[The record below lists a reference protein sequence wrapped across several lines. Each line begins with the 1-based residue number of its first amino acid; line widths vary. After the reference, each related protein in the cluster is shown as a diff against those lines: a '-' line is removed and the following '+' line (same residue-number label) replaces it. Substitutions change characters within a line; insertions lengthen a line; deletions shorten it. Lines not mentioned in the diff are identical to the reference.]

1 MYYFKNI
8 SLQFGDRVL
17 LDKIN
22 FMIGKKER
30 LGLIGRNGAG
40 KSTLLKIISG
50 NMSPDNGGME
60 FPNDTSIGYLKQE
73 FEMNEDHGILHEAM
87 TCFEKAHE
95 IQEQFNLINEKVA
108 SATEYES
115 QEYANLLSDFA
126 DVSAMLE
133 HYNLTELET
142 NAIKI
147 LVGLGFKKDQMHN
160 QVSTLSG
167 GWKMRIELAK
177 LLLQEH
183 DILLLDEP
191 TNHLDIE
198 SIIWLEKY
206 LQNYP
211 KIVILI
217 SHDTEFL
224 NNVTNRIIEV
234 ELGKLYDYKGTYYN
248 YIEHKKLDREIQQN
262 SFENQQK
269 VIAEKERTITRF
281 MAKATKTKMA
291 QSMQKSLDKM
301 DRIEVVD
308 GDNRKMNISFAE
320 VPRSGVEIVVSKRL
334 SKAYGDNLV
343 LDKVDLKI
351 ERGERV
357 AFVGQNGQ
365 GKTTL
370 AKMIVGELVK
380 SSGELKLGHNV
391 QVSYYAQ
398 NQSDSLETNKTI
410 LKTMEDK
417 APATLRSSVR
427 NILGSFMFTG
437 EDVEKKVSVLSGGE
451 RARLAMALLMMHPC
465 NLLVLDEPTNH
476 LDIVSKDILK
486 KALDK
491 YEGALIVVSH
501 DRSFLKGMTEKVIE
515 FRDSELYEHLGDIE
529 YFLGRREMDN
539 MRDVE
544 LSKPKNTKVD
554 GIVAPIMEIKPEID
568 HEELKKL
575 KRQLQYVER
584 DINKLEEK
592 IAAINIKLADPV
604 TYASDDFVPLKKDHA
619 LLKSD
624 LDKKM
629 EEWELVAEKI
639 G

>member
-8 SLQFGDRVL
+8 SLQFADRVL
-17 LDKIN
+17 LDNIN

-50 NMSPDNGGME
+50 HMSPDEGGME

-73 FEMNEDHGILHEAM
+73 FEMKEDHGILHEAM

-95 IQEQFNLINEKVA
+95 IQEQFNVINEKVA

-147 LVGLGFKKDQMHN
+147 LVGLGFKKDQMN
-160 QVSTLSG
+160 DQVSTLSG

-320 VPRSGVEIVVSKRL
+320 VPRSGVEMVLAKNL
-334 SKAYGDNLV
+334 SKAYDGNLV
-343 LDKVDLKI
+343 LDKVDIKI
-351 ERGERV
+351 ERGERI

-370 AKMIVGELVK
+370 AKMIVGTLAK
-380 SSGELKLGHNV
+380 SSGELRLGHNV

-398 NQSDSLETNKTI
+398 NQSDSLDTKKTI
-410 LKTMEDK
+410 LQTMEDK

-515 FRDSELYEHLGDIE
+515 FRDGDLYEHLGDIE

-544 LSKPKNTKVD
+544 LSKPKNIKVAE
-554 GIVAPIMEIKPEID
+554 VAAPVVEAKPEMD
-568 HEELKKL
+568 REELKKL

-592 IAAINIKLADPV
+592 IAAINMKLTDPAI
-604 TYASDDFVPLKKDHA
+604 YSSDDFVPLQKKHA
-619 LLKSD
+619 QLKSD
-624 LDKKM
+624 VESKM
-629 EEWELVAEKI
+629 EEWEVVAEKI

>member
-1 MYYFKNI
+1 
-8 SLQFGDRVL
+8 
-17 LDKIN
+17 
-22 FMIGKKER
+22 
-30 LGLIGRNGAG
+30 
-40 KSTLLKIISG
+40 
-50 NMSPDNGGME
+50 
-60 FPNDTSIGYLKQE
+60 
-73 FEMNEDHGILHEAM
+73 
-87 TCFEKAHE
+87 
-95 IQEQFNLINEKVA
+95 
-108 SATEYES
+108 
-115 QEYANLLSDFA
+115 
-126 DVSAMLE
+126 
-133 HYNLTELET
+133 
-142 NAIKI
+142 
-147 LVGLGFKKDQMHN
+147 MHN

-269 VIAEKERTITRF
+269 MIAEKERTITRF

-544 LSKPKNTKVD
+544 LSKPKNIKVA
-554 GIVAPIMEIKPEID
+554 GIVAPIVEIKPEID
-568 HEELKKL
+568 REELKKL

-604 TYASDDFVPLKKDHA
+604 TYASDDFVPLQKDHA

>member
-544 LSKPKNTKVD
+544 LSKPKNTKVA
-554 GIVAPIMEIKPEID
+554 GILAPIMEIKPEID

-584 DINKLEEK
+584 DINKLEGK

>member
-8 SLQFGDRVL
+8 GLQFADRVL
-17 LDKIN
+17 LDNVN
-22 FMIGKKER
+22 FMIGKRER

-50 NMSPDNGGME
+50 NISPDRGGLE
-60 FPNDTSIGYLKQE
+60 FPNDSSIGYLKQE
-73 FEMNEDHGILHEAM
+73 FEINEDHGILHETM

-95 IQEQFNLINEKVA
+95 IQAQFAEISDQVA
-108 SATEYES
+108 SATDYDS
-115 QEYANLLSDFA
+115 PGYTKLLDELA
-126 DVSAMLE
+126 DISAMLE
-133 HYNLTELET
+133 HYNLTELEA
-142 NAIKI
+142 NAVKI
-147 LVGLGFKKDQMHN
+147 LIGLGFKKYQMN
-160 QVSTLSG
+160 DQVSTLSG

-206 LQNYP
+206 LQSYP

-224 NNVTNRIIEV
+224 DNVTNRILEI
-234 ELGKLYDYKGTYYN
+234 ELGKLYDYKGTYYK
-248 YIEHKKLDREIQQN
+248 YIEHKKADREIQQN
-262 SFENQQK
+262 SYENQQK
-269 VIAEKERTITRF
+269 VIAQKERTITRF

-301 DRIEVVD
+301 DRIEIVD
-308 GDNRKMNISFAE
+308 EDNRKMNISFAE
-320 VPRSGVEIVVSKRL
+320 VPRSGVEMVVAKGL

-343 LDKVDLKI
+343 LDEVDLKI
-351 ERGERV
+351 ERGNRV

-370 AKMIVGELVK
+370 AKMIVGTLNK
-380 SSGELKLGHNV
+380 TGGDLKLGHNV

-398 NQSDSLETNKTI
+398 NQSESLDTNKTI
-410 LKTMEDK
+410 LQTMEDK
-417 APATLRSSVR
+417 APAELQSSVR

-437 EDVEKKVSVLSGGE
+437 EDVEKKVFVLSGGE
-451 RARLAMALLMMHPC
+451 RARLAMALLMMYPC

-486 KALDK
+486 QALDR
-491 YEGALIVVSH
+491 YQGALIVVSH
-501 DRSFLKGMTEKVIE
+501 DRSFLRGMTDKVIE
-515 FRDSELYEHLGDIE
+515 FRDGELYEHLGDIE
-529 YFLGRREMDN
+529 YFLSKREMDN

-544 LSKPKNTKVD
+544 LSKPKNKKHH
-554 GIVAPIMEIKPEID
+554 EIESLIIDSKPKHD
-568 HEELKKL
+568 REELKKL

-584 DINKLEEK
+584 DINKIEEK
-592 IAAINIKLADPV
+592 IAKINAKLADPAI
-604 TYASDDFVPLKKDHA
+604 YASDDFVPLQKEHSI
-619 LLKSD
+619 LKSE
-624 LDKKM
+624 LDAKM
-629 EEWELVAEKI
+629 EYWEQIAEKL

>member
-248 YIEHKKLDREIQQN
+248 YIEHKKIDREIQQN

-391 QVSYYAQ
+391 QISYYAQ

-515 FRDSELYEHLGDIE
+515 FRDSELYEHL
-529 YFLGRREMDN
+529 
-539 MRDVE
+539 
-544 LSKPKNTKVD
+544 
-554 GIVAPIMEIKPEID
+554 
-568 HEELKKL
+568 
-575 KRQLQYVER
+575 
-584 DINKLEEK
+584 
-592 IAAINIKLADPV
+592 
-604 TYASDDFVPLKKDHA
+604 
-619 LLKSD
+619 
-624 LDKKM
+624 
-629 EEWELVAEKI
+629 
-639 G
+639 

>member
-320 VPRSGVEIVVSKRL
+320 VPRSGVEIVVCKRL

-544 LSKPKNTKVD
+544 LSKPKNTKVA

-584 DINKLEEK
+584 DINKLEGK

>member
-160 QVSTLSG
+160 KVSTLSG

>member
-8 SLQFGDRVL
+8 TLQFADRVL
-17 LDKIN
+17 LDNVN

-50 NMSPDNGGME
+50 NMSPDIGGME

-73 FEMNEDHGILHEAM
+73 FEMEEDHGILHEAM

-95 IQEQFNLINEKVA
+95 IQEQFNVINEKVA

-142 NAIKI
+142 NAVKI
-147 LVGLGFKKDQMHN
+147 LVGLGFKKDQLHD

-224 NNVTNRIIEV
+224 DNVTNRIIEV
-234 ELGKLYDYKGTYYN
+234 ELGKLYDYKGTYYK

-269 VIAEKERTITRF
+269 AIAEKERTITRF

-320 VPRSGVEIVVSKRL
+320 VPRSGVEMVVAKDL
-334 SKAYGDNLV
+334 SKAYDDNLV
-343 LDKVDLKI
+343 LDNVGLKI
-351 ERGERV
+351 ERGDRV

-370 AKMIVGELVK
+370 AKMIVGELSK
-380 SSGELKLGHNV
+380 SSGDLRLGHNV
-391 QVSYYAQ
+391 QISYYAQ
-398 NQSDSLETNKTI
+398 NQSDSLDTKKTI

-427 NILGSFMFTG
+427 NVLGSFMFTG

-476 LDIVSKDILK
+476 LDVVSKDILK
-486 KALDK
+486 QALDK

-501 DRSFLKGMTEKVIE
+501 DRSFLRGMTDKVIE
-515 FRDSELYEHLGDIE
+515 FRDGELYEHLGDIE

-544 LSKPKNTKVD
+544 LSKPKNKTVQT
-554 GIVAPIMEIKPEID
+554 VAAPVVEKKPELGR
-568 HEELKKL
+568 EELKKL

-584 DINKLEEK
+584 DIDKLEEK
-592 IAAINIKLADPV
+592 IAAINMKLADPAI
-604 TYASDDFVPLKKDHA
+604 YSSDDFVPLQKEHA
-619 LLKSD
+619 QLKSD
-624 LDKKM
+624 VASKM
-629 EEWELVAEKI
+629 EEWEVVAEKI

>member
-8 SLQFGDRVL
+8 RLQFADRVL
-17 LDKIN
+17 LDNVN

-50 NMSPDNGGME
+50 NMSPDKGGLE

-73 FEMNEDHGILHEAM
+73 FEINEDHGILHETM

-95 IQEQFNLINEKVA
+95 IQAQFAEISDKVA
-108 SATEYES
+108 SATDYES
-115 QEYANLLSDFA
+115 PEYASLLNELA

-133 HYNLTELET
+133 HYNLTELEA
-142 NAIKI
+142 NAVKI
-147 LVGLGFKKDQMHN
+147 LVGLGFKKEQMHN

-224 NNVTNRIIEV
+224 NNVTNRILEI
-234 ELGKLYDYKGTYYN
+234 ELGRLYDYKGTYYK
-248 YIEHKKLDREIQQN
+248 YIEHKKADREIQQN
-262 SFENQQK
+262 SYENQQK
-269 VIAEKERTITRF
+269 IIAQKERTITRF

-301 DRIEVVD
+301 ERIEIVD
-308 GDNRKMNISFAE
+308 EDNRKMNISFAE
-320 VPRSGVEIVVSKRL
+320 VPRSGVEMVVAKDL

-343 LDKVDLKI
+343 LDEVDLKI
-351 ERGERV
+351 ERGDRV

-370 AKMIVGELVK
+370 AKMIVGELNK
-380 SSGELKLGHNV
+380 SGGDLKLGHNV
-391 QVSYYAQ
+391 QISYYAQ
-398 NQSDSLETNKTI
+398 NQSDSLDTKKTI

-417 APATLRSSVR
+417 APAELQSSVR
-427 NILGSFMFTG
+427 NILGSFMFSG

-486 KALDK
+486 QALDK

-515 FRDSELYEHLGDIE
+515 FRDGELYEHLGDIE
-529 YFLGRREMDN
+529 YFLDKREMDN

-544 LSKPKNTKVD
+544 LSKPNQKKEVKAA
-554 GIVAPIMEIKPEID
+554 APIADVKPQLD
-568 HEELKKL
+568 RDELKKL

-592 IAAINIKLADPV
+592 IAALNTKLADPA
-604 TYASDDFVPLKKDHA
+604 TYASDDFVPLQKEHA
-619 LLKSD
+619 QLKNQ
-624 LDKKM
+624 LDQKM
-629 EEWELVAEKI
+629 EEWEEVAEKI

>member
-320 VPRSGVEIVVSKRL
+320 GPRSGVEIVVCKML

-427 NILGSFMFTG
+427 NILGSFMFIG

-544 LSKPKNTKVD
+544 LSKSKNTKVA
-554 GIVAPIMEIKPEID
+554 GILAPIMEIKPEID

>member
-1 MYYFKNI
+1 
-8 SLQFGDRVL
+8 
-17 LDKIN
+17 
-22 FMIGKKER
+22 
-30 LGLIGRNGAG
+30 
-40 KSTLLKIISG
+40 
-50 NMSPDNGGME
+50 
-60 FPNDTSIGYLKQE
+60 
-73 FEMNEDHGILHEAM
+73 
-87 TCFEKAHE
+87 
-95 IQEQFNLINEKVA
+95 
-108 SATEYES
+108 
-115 QEYANLLSDFA
+115 
-126 DVSAMLE
+126 
-133 HYNLTELET
+133 
-142 NAIKI
+142 
-147 LVGLGFKKDQMHN
+147 MHN

-224 NNVTNRIIEV
+224 DNVTNRILEI
-234 ELGKLYDYKGTYYN
+234 ELGRLYDYKGTYYK
-248 YIEHKKLDREIQQN
+248 YIEHKKADREIQQN
-262 SFENQQK
+262 SYENQQK
-269 VIAEKERTITRF
+269 AIAQKERTITRF

-291 QSMQKSLDKM
+291 QSMQKSLDKLE
-301 DRIEVVD
+301 RIEIVD
-308 GDNRKMNISFAE
+308 EDNRKMNISFAE
-320 VPRSGVEIVVSKRL
+320 VPRSGVEMVVAKDL

-343 LDKVDLKI
+343 LDQVDMKI
-351 ERGERV
+351 ERGDRV

-370 AKMIVGELVK
+370 AKMIVGTLAK
-380 SSGELKLGHNV
+380 SAGELKLGHNV
-391 QVSYYAQ
+391 EISYYAQ
-398 NQSDSLETNKTI
+398 NQSESLDTNKTI
-410 LKTMEDK
+410 LETMEDK
-417 APATLRSSVR
+417 APAELRSSVR

-437 EDVEKKVSVLSGGE
+437 EDVEKKVFVLSGGE

-486 KALDK
+486 QALDK

-501 DRSFLKGMTEKVIE
+501 DRSFLKGMTDKVIE
-515 FRDSELYEHLGDIE
+515 FRDGELYEHLGDIE
-529 YFLGRREMDN
+529 YFLSKREMDN

-544 LSKPKNTKVD
+544 LSKPKNKKVEA
-554 GIVAPIMEIKPEID
+554 APAPKEEKKPELNR
-568 HEELKKL
+568 EELKKL

-592 IAAINIKLADPV
+592 IAAINVKLADPA
-604 TYASDDFVPLKKDHA
+604 TYASDDFVPLQKEHA
-619 LLKSD
+619 KLKSD
-624 LDKKM
+624 LDTKM
-629 EEWELVAEKI
+629 EEWEVVAEKM

>member
-224 NNVTNRIIEV
+224 DNVTNRIIEV

-248 YIEHKKLDREIQQN
+248 YIEHKKLEREIQQN

-476 LDIVSKDILK
+476 LDIISKDILK

-544 LSKPKNTKVD
+544 LSKPKNTKVA
-554 GIVAPIMEIKPEID
+554 GIVAPIVDIKPEID

-604 TYASDDFVPLKKDHA
+604 TYASDDFVPLQKDHA

>member
-1 MYYFKNI
+1 
-8 SLQFGDRVL
+8 
-17 LDKIN
+17 
-22 FMIGKKER
+22 
-30 LGLIGRNGAG
+30 
-40 KSTLLKIISG
+40 
-50 NMSPDNGGME
+50 
-60 FPNDTSIGYLKQE
+60 
-73 FEMNEDHGILHEAM
+73 
-87 TCFEKAHE
+87 
-95 IQEQFNLINEKVA
+95 
-108 SATEYES
+108 
-115 QEYANLLSDFA
+115 
-126 DVSAMLE
+126 
-133 HYNLTELET
+133 
-142 NAIKI
+142 
-147 LVGLGFKKDQMHN
+147 
-160 QVSTLSG
+160 
-167 GWKMRIELAK
+167 
-177 LLLQEH
+177 
-183 DILLLDEP
+183 
-191 TNHLDIE
+191 
-198 SIIWLEKY
+198 
-206 LQNYP
+206 
-211 KIVILI
+211 
-217 SHDTEFL
+217 
-224 NNVTNRIIEV
+224 
-234 ELGKLYDYKGTYYN
+234 
-248 YIEHKKLDREIQQN
+248 
-262 SFENQQK
+262 
-269 VIAEKERTITRF
+269 
-281 MAKATKTKMA
+281 
-291 QSMQKSLDKM
+291 MQKSLDKM

-320 VPRSGVEIVVSKRL
+320 VPRAGVEILVSKGL
-334 SKAYGDNLV
+334 SKAYGNNLV

-476 LDIVSKDILK
+476 LDIISKDILK

-544 LSKPKNTKVD
+544 LSKPKNIKVA
-554 GIVAPIMEIKPEID
+554 GIVAPIVEIKPEID
-568 HEELKKL
+568 REELKKL

-604 TYASDDFVPLKKDHA
+604 TYASDDFVPLQKDHA